1 MTKIFKTELALKK
14 ELKKIK
20 KKILFTSGCFDIFHY
35 GHLIFLKHFSNLN
48 GYKILGVNS
57 DKSIKK
63 IKGSDRPINKLKF
76 RIGLLKELN
85 YVDGIL
91 IFNSKTPKKLL
102 EFIKPD
108 VFVKGSEIKSAKF
121 KNREIY
127 KDILKNSKKI
137 VTVKMINSISTTKI
151 IDKIITNIK

>member
-1 MTKIFKTELALKK
+1 MTKIFKNELTLKK
-14 ELKKIK
+14 ELKTIN

-35 GHLIFLKHFSNLN
+35 GHLIFLKQFSKLN

-63 IKGSDRPINKLKF
+63 IKGKDRPINKLKF

-85 YVDGIL
+85 YVDGII

-108 VFVKGSEIKSAKF
+108 VFIKGSEIKSTKF
-121 KNREIY
+121 KNKQIY
-127 KDILKNSKKI
+127 NDI
-137 VTVKMINSISTTKI
+137 
-151 IDKIITNIK
+151 